1 MRLVV
6 VVFPEAV
13 RIVESGVVA
22 LEGLE
27 ESFDFALRGG
37 FSSGT

>member
-1 MRLVV
+1 MGFVV
-6 VVFPEAV
+6 VVFSEPIQV
-13 RIVESGVVA
+13 VELGVVA

-27 ESFDFALRGG
+27 EPFYLALRGG